1 MRNRWLGQILLF
13 VYGILII
20 LPLAWVVSS
29 SLKTGG
35 DILAS
40 PWTLPASPQWQNFSN
55 AWSDP
60 QRPLGPAFVNSIVVT
75 IFTLLFLIPIGS
87 MAAYIFAKFPFRGS
101 KLLFTAFLGGM
112 MFPQFL
118 TIIPLF
124 KMVQGLGLLNTMTGL
139 VIVYIAYSLSFTV
152 FVLHGFFEALPNE
165 LMEAAALDGCSDH
178 ATFWRVMLPLAKP
191 GIIVVAI
198 FNAIGFWNEYS
209 LSLVLFS
216 QGKDTTLPVRIAD
229 MATARQYQSDWG
241 ALFAG
246 VVIVIA
252 PILIVYW
259 IFKDKIQEAMV
270 AGAIKG

>member
-270 AGAIKG
+270 AGAVKG